1 MKRVIILFV
10 LLATGFQ
17 AEAQSAKLKRAN
29 KQFDHLAFVS
39 AQRLY
44 DELVGSKQE
53 SPAMLY
59 NLAMC
64 YYNTNRMQQAADVFA
79 KYITTNQASAD
90 ELFYYAQA
98 LKQIGKTAEGDEQLK
113 KLFTLS
119 SSDLRAKSLIENQNY
134 LNEIKS
140 RGEQYSLK
148 NLSINTPSADFG
160 GYRYFDDLLFLSSR
174 YESISIKREW
184 TWDGSKFLDV
194 FVAKESNGEWNET
207 GMLNAICT
215 KFHEGPLCFDGGTGL
230 YFTRN
235 NSGKTKFDKNGIRNL
250 SLYFGS
256 IDKLGGISE
265 TRMPFCS
272 SEYSVGHP
280 AISPDGKTLFF
291 ASDMPGSKG
300 VDIYE
305 VSIEGYGKFGTPKKI
320 DGYVN
325 TDGDEMFPFV
335 SSDGTL
341 FFSSNGHVGV
351 GGLDVFR
358 RNSNGEIQNLGQP
371 LNSMNDDFAFILKS
385 DKRSGYV
392 SSNRAGGKGDDDI
405 YSFKYTGP
413 FEIAIEG
420 IVKDEKSGE
429 KISNAYVVIKDAK
442 GKQITSVMT
451 DKDGNYS
458 IPALSGTTY
467 TLEVKKDGFSNQSA
481 SVVTANDNLKK
492 DFNLNK
498 AGVDFV
504 YEIKD
509 KLEKTPVVGVS
520 IQVKDNKSNNTFT
533 LSTTESGIV
542 SRKEP
547 TYKMGDAVD
556 LQITL
561 SKEGYLDKTVQLK
574 TTVNSNIVNV
584 SELLDLA
591 LSKLAVG
598 GDLTDLIAI
607 NPIYF
612 DLGKSIIRKD
622 AALEL
627 EKIVKIM
634 NDYPKMKVEL
644 GSHTDCR
651 SSMVSNQKLSDKRA
665 KASADYIK
673 SKITNPSRI
682 NGVGYGESRFKVNCP
697 CEGTVK
703 SDCSEEEHQKN
714 RRTEFIIK
722 SVE

>member
-1 MKRVIILFV
+1 M
-10 LLATGFQ
+10 
-17 AEAQSAKLKRAN
+17 
-29 KQFDHLAFVS
+29 
-39 AQRLY
+39 
-44 DELVGSKQE
+44 
-53 SPAMLY
+53 
-59 NLAMC
+59 
-64 YYNTNRMQQAADVFA
+64 DVF
-79 KYITTNQASAD
+79 
-90 ELFYYAQA
+90 
-98 LKQIGKTAEGDEQLK
+98 TAN
-113 KLFTLS
+113 
-119 SSDLRAKSLIENQNY
+119 EN
-134 LNEIKS
+134 
-140 RGEQYSLK
+140 
-148 NLSINTPSADFG
+148 
-160 GYRYFDDLLFLSSR
+160 
-174 YESISIKREW
+174 
-184 TWDGSKFLDV
+184 
-194 FVAKESNGEWNET
+194 NGELTET
-207 GMLNAICT
+207 GMLRPICS
-215 KFHEGPLCFDGGTGL
+215 KYHEGPLCFDGGTGL

-235 NSGKTKFDKNGIRNL
+235 NAGKTKFDQNGIRNL
-250 SLYFGS
+250 SLFFGS
-256 IDKLGGISE
+256 VDKLGGISE
-265 TRMPFCS
+265 TLMPFCS

-280 AISPDGKTLFF
+280 ALSPDKKTLYF

-305 VSIEGYGKFGTPKKI
+305 VSVLGYGKWGTPKKVEGNI
-320 DGYVN
+320 N

-341 FFSSNGHVGV
+341 FFSSNGHVGL

-405 YSFKYTGP
+405 YSFTYTGP

-420 IVKDEKSGE
+420 IVMDEKSGE

-492 DFNLNK
+492 DFNLSK

-533 LSTTESGIV
+533 LSTTESGII

-598 GDLTDLIAI
+598 GDLNDLIEI

-612 DLGKSIIRKD
+612 DLAKATIRSD
-622 AALEL
+622 AAIEL
-627 EKIVKIM
+627 DKIVSVM
-634 NDYPKMKVEL
+634 NKYPNMKVEL

-651 SSMVSNQKLSDKRA
+651 SSIASNQKLSDKRA

-673 SKITNPSRI
+673 SKITEPSRI
-682 NGVGYGESRFKVNCP
+682 SGVGYGESKLKVNCP
-697 CEGTVK
+697 CEGNVK
-703 SDCSEEEHQKN
+703 SDCPEEEHQKN
-714 RRTEFIIK
+714 RRTEFIII
-722 SVE
+722 SVK

>member
-1 MKRVIILFV
+1 MKKLLLLLIV
-10 LLATGFQ
+10 LVVGFNSSG
-17 AEAQSAKLKRAN
+17 QSLKLKRAN
-29 KQFDHLAFVS
+29 QKFEHLAYAS
-39 AQRLY
+39 AIGLY
-44 DELVGSKQE
+44 NDMLGSNNE
-53 SPAMLY
+53 SPVMLF

-64 YYNTNRMQQAADVFA
+64 YYNTNRMQEAVAVFS
-79 KYITTNQASAD
+79 KYLNTTPGTAD

-98 LKQIGKTAEGDEQLK
+98 LKQVGKTAEGDEQLK
-113 KLFTLS
+113 KLFSLS

-134 LNEIKS
+134 LDEIKS
-140 RGEQYSLK
+140 RGEQYTVK
-148 NLSINTPSADFG
+148 NLKVNSEGSDFG
-160 GYRYFDDLLFLSSR
+160 GYPYFDEVLFLSTR
-174 YESISIKREW
+174 YESLSVKREW
-184 TWDGSKFLDV
+184 TWDGTRFLDV
-194 FVAKESNGEWNET
+194 FTANENNGELTET
-207 GMLNAICT
+207 GMLRPICS
-215 KFHEGPLCFDGGTGL
+215 KYHEGPLCFDGGTGL

-235 NSGKTKFDKNGIRNL
+235 NAGKTKFDQNGIRNL
-250 SLYFGS
+250 SLFFGS
-256 IDKLGGISE
+256 VDKSGGISE
-265 TRMPFCS
+265 TLMPFCS

-280 AISPDGKTLFF
+280 ALSPDKKTLYF

-305 VSIEGYGKFGTPKKI
+305 VSVLGYGKWGTPKKVEGNI
-320 DGYVN
+320 N

-341 FFSSNGHVGV
+341 FFSSNGHVGL

-405 YSFKYTGP
+405 YSFTYTGP

-420 IVKDEKSGE
+420 IVMDEKSGE

-492 DFNLNK
+492 DFNLSK

-533 LSTTESGIV
+533 LSTTESGII

-547 TYKMGDAVD
+547 TYNMGDAVD

-598 GDLTDLIAI
+598 GDLNDLIEI

-612 DLGKSIIRKD
+612 DLAKATIRSD
-622 AALEL
+622 AAIEL
-627 EKIVKIM
+627 DKIVSVM
-634 NDYPKMKVEL
+634 NKYPNMKVEL

-651 SSMVSNQKLSDKRA
+651 SSIASNQKLSDKRA

-673 SKITNPSRI
+673 SKITEPSRI
-682 NGVGYGESRFKVNCP
+682 SGVGYGESKLKVNCP
-697 CEGTVK
+697 CEGNVK
-703 SDCSEEEHQKN
+703 SDCPEEEHQKN
-714 RRTEFIIK
+714 RRTEFIII
-722 SVE
+722 SVK